1 MGEGGLF
8 GFSVVSYPRS
18 CSDLERSEAKQNS
31 MEKQRQTT
39 NSFAQDSNLSR
50 LISTLLSS
58 PAGKALAESMMF
70 FNSNSILEK

>member
-8 GFSVVSYPRS
+8 RFSVVSYPRS

-39 NSFAQDSNLSR
+39 NCFAQDSNLSR

-70 FNSNSILEK
+70 LNSNSILEK